1 LITLARDG
9 MRTDLER
16 IWRTCF
22 GDPPEYVSYF
32 FDNRYNPNSCIVY
45 VDESVGRPVAMVHL
59 LECSVTEDSEI
70 VSAQYVYAAAT
81 RPDHQG
87 RGIMSLLLEYAR
99 RYAAS
104 RGSKYLILVPGSR
117 ELFRYY
123 EKRGYYR
130 CYKNRS
136 VFMSRRDLETL
147 SGYKKAAD
155 RRTAAK
161 KLPALMLTD
170 IHAVRRD
177 MLIDREGFV
186 TWDYKAMKYAAGIHE
201 RSGGFITTC
210 SEGSEAGYA
219 FCFQEGDTLKINEF
233 ISSTGFEAPLIHSV
247 LNASTS
253 DKFELRLPVY
263 NEMFADF
270 GEITD
275 FGMICEV
282 SGRKPISL
290 LTLSGVHIP
299 YLGMTLD

>member
-16 IWRTCF
+16 IWRMCF
-22 GDPPEYVSYF
+22 GDPAEYVSYF

-45 VDESVGRPVAMVHL
+45 VDETVGRPVAMLHL
-59 LECSVTEDSEI
+59 LDCSVTEDSEI
-70 VSAQYVYAAAT
+70 VPAQYIYAAAT

-99 RYAAS
+99 RYAEA
-104 RGSKYLILVPGSR
+104 RGQKYLILVPGSR
-117 ELFRYY
+117 ELFRFY

-136 VFMSRRDLETL
+136 VYMSRKDLITL
-147 SGYKKAAD
+147 SGYKKSSQFSG
-155 RRTAAK
+155 RGK
-161 KLPALMLTD
+161 QHSLMLTD

-186 TWDYKAMKYAAGIHE
+186 TWDFKALKYAAGIHE
-201 RSGGFITTC
+201 RSGGFIVTC
-210 SEGSEAGYA
+210 ASGSEAGYA
-219 FCFQEGDTLKINEF
+219 MCMPDGDTLKINEM
-233 ISSTGFEAPLIHSV
+233 ISSSGFDGPLIHNILEATQSER
-247 LNASTS
+247 
-253 DKFELRLPVY
+253 FELRLPAF
-263 NEMFADF
+263 NEMFAEF

-275 FGMICEV
+275 FGMICSV

-290 LTLSGVHIP
+290 LTLSGNHLP
-299 YLGMTLD
+299 YLGMALD

>member
-1 LITLARDG
+1 MITLARDG

-16 IWRTCF
+16 MWRMCF

-32 FDNRYNPNSCIVY
+32 FDNRYNPNNCIVY

-104 RGSKYLILVPGSR
+104 RGSKYLVLVPGSR
-117 ELFRYY
+117 ELFRFY

-130 CYKNRS
+130 CYKNRN

-147 SGYKKAAD
+147 SGYKKAAAQ
-155 RRTAAK
+155 RPAAK

-170 IHAVRRD
+170 VHAVRRD

-186 TWDYKAMKYAAGIHE
+186 TWDYKALKYAAGIHE
-201 RSGGFITTC
+201 RCGGFIATC

-219 FCFQEGDTLKINEF
+219 FCMQNGDTLIINEF
-233 ISSTGFEAPLIHSV
+233 ICSGGFDAPLIHSI
-247 LNASTS
+247 LNASPS
-253 DKFELRLPVY
+253 EKFELRLPAY
-263 NEMFADF
+263 NEMFAEF

-275 FGMICEV
+275 FGMICDV
-282 SGRKPISL
+282 RGRKPISL